1 MKALLIVDLQNDFL
15 PGGALPAPEGN
26 KIIPIVNKLLD
37 QYDLVIAST
46 DWHPENTVHFQKWPV
61 HCVERS
67 VGAGFPPALKQ
78 EKINLIVRKG
88 TRNSDDGYS
97 AFEATNID
105 LDSFLKGKNVNKLY
119 ITGLTTEYCVKN
131 TVMDA
136 LQAGYSTFVI
146 KDAVEG
152 VKAHPGD
159 EEKAWKEM
167 ISHGAK
173 VITSR
178 QLS

>member
-26 KIIPIVNKLLD
+26 KIIPVINKLLD
-37 QYDLVIAST
+37 QYDLVIASK
-46 DWHPENTVHFQKWPV
+46 DWHPEDTVHFQKWPV
-61 HCVERS
+61 HCVKGS
-67 VGAGFPPALKQ
+67 PGANFPPALNQ
-78 EKINLIVRKG
+78 EKINLIVEKG

-97 AFEATNID
+97 AFEATNVD
-105 LDSFLKGKNVNKLY
+105 LDSYLKEKNVDELH

-131 TVMDA
+131 TVLDA
-136 LQAGYSTFVI
+136 LQAGYSSFVI

-159 EEKAWKEM
+159 EEKAWEEM
-167 ISHGAK
+167 ISTGAK

-178 QLS
+178 QFS